1 MSEFKK
7 ELYPPLDGA
16 SCSAFISFIHGL
28 PSRRLPLFHK
38 VQLKKPTAT
47 EAAHIAIMTKG

>member
-1 MSEFKK
+1 MQSK
-7 ELYPPLDGA
+7 PPLRYGIA
-16 SCSAFISFIHGL
+16 APFNVRLFIFFIHGL
-28 PSRRLPLFHK
+28 PSRLLPLFHK